1 MNALIT
7 RLEKMKPFFNKITDN
22 MYMTSIRNGFM
33 APMYVILFSS
43 VFMLVAFIPNAWGFY
58 WSAEI
63 TGMLMR
69 PYNFT
74 MGFFGFIICMTVTKA
89 LTDEVNKRK
98 MSKKD
103 HIDVTATMIAA
114 VVSYLIILGDSVK
127 DAAGT
132 VVQGAMSTSFMGAGG
147 IFAGLIIA
155 FTIPNIY
162 VVFIKRDITIHLP
175 DSVPPSISESFKSL
189 FAFSFSV
196 LVFCAVDI
204 IFRNTLGYNIAAG
217 LTKVLAPLF
226 VLGDSYGGVAILAF
240 ALSFLWFLGIHGPSV
255 VMPALAP
262 IMIANFAS
270 NQELYA
276 AGQQAASPFTSQ
288 LQTFIACFGGTGA
301 TFVTVFMFAFLSKSK
316 GNKAVGRAALFPT
329 ICSVNEPI
337 LFGAPLILNPV
348 FFVPFIVAPIFNA
361 VVFKFFVSSLGMN
374 GFIINVPWTTPGP
387 IAIPLGTGLVPLS
400 FLLVA
405 IIVVVDFIIYYPF
418 FKAYDIMKIE
428 DEKETERK
436 EALEAQKTQEI
447 IKNIK
452 KATPVTD
459 DISSLNGKS
468 VLVLCIGGGTSGMLA
483 NALNKA
489 AEEYHLTLTAG
500 AAAYGTHED
509 IIGDYDLVI
518 LAPQAQAYYDT
529 LKGSTDKLGIKLATT
544 TGPQYVELSRDT
556 HKALQFTKACFQKK

>member
-1 MNALIT
+1 MNALIQ
-7 RLEKMKPFFNKITDN
+7 RLEKMKPFFNKLTDN

-43 VFMLVAFIPNAWGFY
+43 IFMMIAFIPNAWDFY
-58 WSAEI
+58 WSPQI

-89 LTDEVNKRK
+89 LTDEINKRK

-114 VVSYLIILGDSVK
+114 VVSYLLILGDSAV
-127 DAAGT
+127 DAAGA
-132 VVQGAMSTSFMGAGG
+132 VVQGAMSTSFMGSGG

-162 VVFIKRDITIHLP
+162 MVFIKRDITIHLP

-196 LVFCAVDI
+196 LVFCFVDI

-276 AGQQAASPFTSQ
+276 AGSQAASPFTSQ

-316 GNKAVGRAALFPT
+316 GNKAVGKAALFPT
-329 ICSVNEPI
+329 ICSINEPI

-348 FFVPFIVAPIFNA
+348 FFVPFIVAPVFNA
-361 VVFKFFVSSLGMN
+361 IVFKFFVSSLGMN

-405 IIVVVDFIIYYPF
+405 IIIVVDFIIYYPF
-418 FKAYDIMKIE
+418 FKAFDLMKVE
-428 DEKETERK
+428 DEREKEEQEARDGANAKEVTEITKKTKPVQNEK
-436 EALEAQKTQEI
+436 E
-447 IKNIK
+447 
-452 KATPVTD
+452 V
-459 DISSLNGKS
+459 LNGKS
-468 VLVLCIGGGTSGMLA
+468 ILVLCIGGGTSGMLA

-489 AEEYHLTLTAG
+489 AEEFQLTLTAG

-509 IIGDYDLVI
+509 IIADYDLVI
-518 LAPQAQAYYDT
+518 LAPQAQAYYET
-529 LKGSTDKLGIKLATT
+529 LKGSTDKLGIQLATT
-544 TGPQYVELSRDT
+544 SGPQYVELSRDT
-556 HKALQFTKACFQKK
+556 KKAIDFARACFEKK

>member
-7 RLEKMKPFFNKITDN
+7 RLEKKKPFFNKITDN

-43 VFMLVAFIPNAWGFY
+43 IFMMIAFIPNAWDFY
-58 WSAEI
+58 WSPQI

-89 LTDEVNKRK
+89 LTDEINKRK
-98 MSKKD
+98 MSKNS

-114 VVSYLIILGDSVK
+114 VVSYLIILGDSVV

-132 VVQGAMSTSFMGAGG
+132 VIQGAMSTSFMGSGG
-147 IFAGLIIA
+147 IFAGLLIA

-162 VVFIKRDITIHLP
+162 LFFIKRDITIHLP

-204 IFRNTLGYNIAAG
+204 IFRNTLGFNIAAG

-276 AGQQAASPFTSQ
+276 AGSQAASPFTSQ

-316 GNKAVGRAALFPT
+316 GNKAVGKAALFPT
-329 ICSVNEPI
+329 ICSINEPI

-348 FFVPFIVAPIFNA
+348 FFIPFIVAPVFNA

-374 GFIINVPWTTPGP
+374 GFVINVPWTTPGP

-405 IIVVVDFIIYYPF
+405 IIIVVDFIIYYPF
-418 FKAYDIMKIE
+418 FKAFDLMKIE
-428 DEKETERK
+428 DEKEK
-436 EALEAQKTQEI
+436 EAQKQTTSDTIEVVRKTNPTNGQSI
-447 IKNIK
+447 L
-452 KATPVTD
+452 D
-459 DISSLNGKS
+459 GKS
-468 VLVLCIGGGTSGMLA
+468 ILVLCIGGGTSGMLA
-483 NALNKA
+483 NALTRAGEDFHVN
-489 AEEYHLTLTAG
+489 LNAG

-509 IIGDYDLVI
+509 IIADYDLVI

-529 LKGSTDKLGIKLATT
+529 LKTSTDTLGIKLETT
-544 TGPQYVELSRDT
+544 SGPQYVELSRDPQ
-556 HKALQFTKACFQKK
+556 KALAFAEACFKKK